1 MAGGYGMKFS
11 AKNEKERERKMPSC
25 FQSKSSVGVVLSLR
39 RGVKVKYCKRRERR
53 MTMMTMMA
61 LVG

>member
-11 AKNEKERERKMPSC
+11 AKNEKERERKMPSF

-39 RGVKVKYCKRRERR
+39 RGVNVKYCK
-53 MTMMTMMA
+53 
-61 LVG
+61 